1 MVVTLIKILL
11 VAGLVV
17 VVVAAVPDLYN
28 PVALAIDTYIDS
40 DLLSFMNT
48 VYSVIPDEIMDLIA
62 IVAAA
67 IAIAIVASW
76 LTGGRK

>member
-1 MVVTLIKILL
+1 MITLIKIVL
-11 VAGLVV
+11 VAALVL
-17 VVVAAVPDLYN
+17 VVVAAIPDLYA
-28 PVALAIDTYIDS
+28 PIAAAIGTYIDN

-48 VYSVIPDEIMDLIA
+48 VYSIVPDEIMDLIA
-62 IVAAA
+62 IVAAS